1 MNWERNGGRRALLR
15 TLKTAGQVCEEDS
28 VLVPKTSTVGERR
41 RFDMEDIVRHV
52 PATDAC
58 WVGVDAPTGVCM
70 PPGDR
75 RCEHFATTVA
85 QGQCGRG

>member
-1 MNWERNGGRRALLR
+1 MNSERNGGRRALLR
-15 TLKTAGQVCEEDS
+15 TLKTTGEVCEEHS
-28 VLVPKTSTVGERR
+28 VVVPKTSTVGDRP
-41 RFDMEDIVRHV
+41 RFDMEGIARHV

-58 WVGVDAPTGVCM
+58 WVGKDAPSSACM

-75 RCEHFATTVA
+75 RCELFATTVA